1 MLFAFTTLGCK
12 LNFAESSALAKA
24 LVARGHMRAQRGEQA
39 DICIINTCSVTDAA
53 DHKDRQMIHRI
64 RRQNPNA
71 ILIVTGCYAQLKPG
85 EIAHIEGVDY
95 VLGQEEKF
103 HLEEFIDQL
112 EISVSRN
119 NDIPKIQT
127 VPIREVDDFH
137 FAYSKDDRTRCFLK
151 VQDGCNYFCSY
162 CTIPL
167 ARGKSRNPSIASLV
181 KQAQEALEGGAKEII
196 LSGVNIGDFGRS
208 TGETFID
215 LLKALDQ
222 LSIIN
227 HQSSIADYRI
237 RISSCEPNL
246 LSDEIIDF
254 VAHSRHF
261 APHFHIPLQ
270 SGSNTVLKIMGRRYT
285 RELFAERV
293 AHIKSVMPNAFIG
306 VDCMV
311 GVRGETAE
319 CWAEYIDF
327 IESLPVSQLH
337 VFTYSE
343 RANTRMLEMDLE
355 IVPQR
360 ERERRSKELHAIST
374 RKTEA
379 FYAAHKGE
387 TATVLWESAK
397 KDGLM
402 FGFTENYIKLSRP
415 YDKSR
420 VNTFEQVTI

>member
-1 MLFAFTTLGCK
+1 
-12 LNFAESSALAKA
+12 
-24 LVARGHMRAQRGEQA
+24 
-39 DICIINTCSVTDAA
+39 
-53 DHKDRQMIHRI
+53 
-64 RRQNPNA
+64 
-71 ILIVTGCYAQLKPG
+71 
-85 EIAHIEGVDY
+85 
-95 VLGQEEKF
+95 
-103 HLEEFIDQL
+103 
-112 EISVSRN
+112 
-119 NDIPKIQT
+119 
-127 VPIREVDDFH
+127 
-137 FAYSKDDRTRCFLK
+137 
-151 VQDGCNYFCSY
+151 
-162 CTIPL
+162 
-167 ARGKSRNPSIASLV
+167 
-181 KQAQEALEGGAKEII
+181 
-196 LSGVNIGDFGRS
+196 
-208 TGETFID
+208 
-215 LLKALDQ
+215 
-222 LSIIN
+222 
-227 HQSSIADYRI
+227 
-237 RISSCEPNL
+237 
-246 LSDEIIDF
+246 
-254 VAHSRHF
+254 
-261 APHFHIPLQ
+261 
-270 SGSNTVLKIMGRRYT
+270 VLKIMGRRYT

-420 VNTFEQVTI
+420 VNTFEQVVI

>member
-1 MLFAFTTLGCK
+1 MKIAFTTLGCK
-12 LNFAESSALAKA
+12 LNFAESSALGKA
-24 LVARGHMRAQRGEQA
+24 LLEKGHTRAKQGEEA

-71 ILIVTGCYAQLKPG
+71 VLVVTGCYAQLKPD

-95 VLGQEEKF
+95 VLGQDEKF
-103 HLEEFIDQL
+103 HLLEFVEQIEQSA
-112 EISVSRN
+112 ISHQQSAVFTS
-119 NDIPKIQT
+119 
-127 VPIREVDDFH
+127 PIREVEDFH
-137 FAYSKDDRTRCFLK
+137 GAYSKDDRTRCFIK

-167 ARGKSRNPSIASLV
+167 ARGKSRNPSISTIIE
-181 KQAQEALEGGAKEII
+181 QAKEAIAGGAKELI

-208 TGETFID
+208 TGEHFID
-215 LLKALDQ
+215 LVKALDAV
-222 LSIIN
+222 SVPTDEGE
-227 HQSSIADYRI
+227 APFRI

-254 VAHSRHF
+254 VAQSKHF

-270 SGSNTVLKIMGRRYT
+270 SGSNAVLKIMGRRYT

-293 AHIKSVMPNAFIG
+293 AHIKAVMPHAFIG

-311 GVRGETAE
+311 GVRGESKE
-319 CWAEYIDF
+319 YWADYVDF

-355 IVPQR
+355 VVPQR
-360 ERERRSKELHAIST
+360 EREQRSKILHEVSA

-379 FYAAHKGE
+379 FYQENKGLH
-387 TATVLWESAK
+387 ATVLWESK
-397 KDGLM
+397 KADGLM
-402 FGFTENYIKLSRP
+402 YGFTENYIKVSCP
-415 YDKSR
+415 YDKSK
-420 VNTFEQVTI
+420 VNTFEKIQI